1 MARPRKEGID
11 YFSLD
16 VDIFSDK
23 KIKILK
29 ARYGSDGVIMYL
41 YLLCEIYRNGYY
53 LKSDED
59 YEFIIAQELNLSIDK
74 VMQIRSFLLE
84 RSMFDKQLFQSDA
97 VLTSTGIQKRFQEA
111 VRYRASKNPISVDER
126 FWLLKKEDTQTFI
139 KVNPF
144 LNNSDNNH
152 GFSEKNES
160 NSKEKYTKE
169 SKAKEIKVKETKVKE
184 CVGKNTEKSV
194 HTPLKKEDYT
204 GLCEK
209 YGKSLVDVYIER
221 TLLYKCCNAHTI
233 EKWINEDME
242 NEQNRKQSIKD
253 LKEKKNRFNNYP
265 QRNYSKEEYMELEKK
280 LIAKQMQD
288 ISAAENR
295 HGGAMID

>member
-1 MARPRKEGID
+1 MARPRKEGIE

-41 YLLCEIYRNGYY
+41 YLLCEIYRTGYY
-53 LKSDED
+53 LKLDED

-111 VRYRASKNPISVDER
+111 VRCRASKNPINVDGR

-139 KVNPF
+139 KVNPSF
-144 LNNSDNNH
+144 DKSDNNRS
-152 GFSEKNES
+152 FSEKNED

-169 SKAKEIKVKETKVKE
+169 SKVNKNKVNKNKVKE
-184 CVGKNTEKSV
+184 CVVKEPDKDRNKTA
-194 HTPLKKEDYT
+194 HTPLKIEDYEN
-204 GLCEK
+204 LCKK
-209 YGKSLVDVYIER
+209 YGKQLIDVYIER
-221 TLLYKCCNAHTI
+221 TTLYKCCNAHTI
-233 EKWINEDME
+233 EKWVMEDME
-242 NEQNRKQSIKD
+242 NERARKKSIDEMKS
-253 LKEKKNRFNNYP
+253 KKNSFKNYP
-265 QRNYSKEEYMELEKK
+265 QRNYSSEEYAELEKK
-280 LIAKQMQD
+280 LIEKQMQD
-288 ISAAENR
+288 VNVAE
-295 HGGAMID
+295 D

>member
-1 MARPRKEGID
+1 MARPRKEGLD

-23 KIKILK
+23 KVKILK

-53 LKSDED
+53 LKMDED

-111 VRYRASKNPISVDER
+111 VRGRAAKNPVVVDGR
-126 FWLLKKEDTQTFI
+126 FWLLKKVDTQTFI
-139 KVNPF
+139 KVNPS
-144 LNNSDNNH
+144 LDNSDNNV

-169 SKAKEIKVKETKVKE
+169 SKRNKSKYKVK
-184 CVGKNTEKSV
+184 CVEKNTEKETEEPAHAHNSTN
-194 HTPLKKEDYT
+194 TPIKKEDYDR
-204 GLCEK
+204 LSEK
-209 YGKSLVDVYIER
+209 YGRAMVDEYIKR
-221 TLLYKCCNAHTI
+221 TSKYKCCNAHTI
-233 EKWINEDME
+233 EKWINEDLE
-242 NEQNRKQSIKD
+242 NEHSRKEYF
-253 LKEKKNRFNNYP
+253 KEMKAKKNGFNNFP
-265 QRNYSKEEYMELEKK
+265 QRNYSADEMQEMEKK
-280 LIAKQMQD
+280 LLRKTY
-288 ISAAENR
+288 ETEEY
-295 HGGAMID
+295 